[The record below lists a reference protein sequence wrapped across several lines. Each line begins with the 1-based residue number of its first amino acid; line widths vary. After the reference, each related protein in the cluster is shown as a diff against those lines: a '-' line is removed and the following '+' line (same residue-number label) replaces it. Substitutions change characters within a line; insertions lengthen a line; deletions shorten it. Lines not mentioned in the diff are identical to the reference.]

1 MFYRFLCARL
11 LWGGVLCRRNG
22 LPLRPYPFLVRCIL
36 LVSRCEYSCSFP
48 SPRYDAGGDLLAINM
63 VPGAHVRP
71 SWVRSLGRASGPA
84 LPVPKGWGKRASLV
98 TLSPRAK
105 AFPPL
110 RFRTLSVIFH
120 GLDHCSRCI
129 GAAFGGPKKPEKRPK
144 KVASYRPAA
153 CWAKTPVT
161 ASSPPQL
168 LVRPRGR
175 SQADGAVGSVCLTSR
190 CGTRPCGHAGG
201 RARGAIPD
209 GWVEAAAV

>member
-129 GAAFGGPKKPEKRPK
+129 GT
-144 KVASYRPAA
+144 YA
-153 CWAKTPVT
+153 CACPIPRTPCQ
-161 ASSPPQL
+161 P
-168 LVRPRGR
+168 GR
-175 SQADGAVGSVCLTSR
+175 SCPANKNARSAVG
-190 CGTRPCGHAGG
+190 G
-201 RARGAIPD
+201 RGVAKSLPIYIAIGLRQVPGRG
-209 GWVEAAAV
+209 

>member
-1 MFYRFLCARL
+1 
-11 LWGGVLCRRNG
+11 
-22 LPLRPYPFLVRCIL
+22 
-36 LVSRCEYSCSFP
+36 
-48 SPRYDAGGDLLAINM
+48 M

-129 GAAFGGPKKPEKRPK
+129 GLDTVVRGPLD
-144 KVASYRPAA
+144 
-153 CWAKTPVT
+153 T
-161 ASSPPQL
+161 A
-168 LVRPRGR
+168 R
-175 SQADGAVGSVCLTSR
+175 
-190 CGTRPCGHAGG
+190 
-201 RARGAIPD
+201 
-209 GWVEAAAV
+209 